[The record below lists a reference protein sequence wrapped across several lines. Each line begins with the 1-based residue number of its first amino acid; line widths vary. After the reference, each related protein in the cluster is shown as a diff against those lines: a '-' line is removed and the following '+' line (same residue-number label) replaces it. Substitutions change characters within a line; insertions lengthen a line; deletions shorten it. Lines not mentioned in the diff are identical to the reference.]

1 MQHKAKFCPLNNCLK
16 DHHERT
22 NMILMAPETDCGS
35 VFAGLLHHQ
44 AMLFLA
50 VMGKLVCRISEQ
62 EEILW
67 KKENLMQVIVMH
79 KKLEKCVEKYAWFS
93 NLSVMSLVRNEWT
106 LEQLLIMILYCENY
120 EKYFWNLDPICLPG
134 LRSCSKQISNKWLF
148 TTSVILFSQLSW

>member
-1 MQHKAKFCPLNNCLK
+1 
-16 DHHERT
+16 
-22 NMILMAPETDCGS
+22 MATDTDCGS

-79 KKLEKCVEKYAWFS
+79 KKLEKCVEKYAWLS
-93 NLSVMSLVRNEWT
+93 NQAVKSFMRNEWT
-106 LEQLLIMILYCENY
+106 LKQLLIMMLDFEND

-134 LRSCSKQISNKWLF
+134 LRSCSKQI
-148 TTSVILFSQLSW
+148 